1 MAYFGPSLGSIF
13 DFGEEGVGGGGFA
26 SRLVLERETHN
37 LGQNRQ
43 KPLTTPYLKIKDRKT
58 ACFDLPIAPSPEGD
72 KIKEADS
79 LVFHF
84 IISKIMELCELAN
97 SSFFSSVCTPLILLA
112 GRIQLERSLRLLDQS
127 KNNKIK

>member
-1 MAYFGPSLGSIF
+1 MDKRDGGLWPPPQIQGMKMAYFGPSLGSIF
-13 DFGEEGVGGGGFA
+13 DFGEEGVGGLA

-37 LGQNRQ
+37 LGQYRQ

-84 IISKIMELCELAN
+84 ILSKVMEL
-97 SSFFSSVCTPLILLA
+97 
-112 GRIQLERSLRLLDQS
+112 
-127 KNNKIK
+127 